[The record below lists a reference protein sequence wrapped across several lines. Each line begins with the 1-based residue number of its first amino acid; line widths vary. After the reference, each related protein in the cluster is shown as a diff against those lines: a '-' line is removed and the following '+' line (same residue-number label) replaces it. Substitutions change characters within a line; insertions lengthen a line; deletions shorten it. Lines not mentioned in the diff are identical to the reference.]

1 MNATGMSDEAAVFVI
16 DDDDSVRK
24 GLANLLRSA
33 GHSIRTFTSGREFL
47 EYSGDEPGCII
58 LDLRMPETS
67 GLELQATLAAQDFHP
82 PIIFLSGH
90 GDVPSTATALKKG
103 AVDFLEKPVDAD
115 VLLAAVDDA
124 LQRDRDNRQQY
135 SQQVEANTRLAR
147 LTAREFEILRHVIAG
162 SLNKQIAWALDIS
175 EKTVK
180 AHRARVMDK
189 MAVQSVAELVRLVE
203 KTGVRPADSPAP
215 KVQ

>member
-33 GHSIRTFTSGREFL
+33 GHSIRTFSSGREFL

-135 SQQVEANTRLAR
+135 SQ
-147 LTAREFEILRHVIAG
+147 
-162 SLNKQIAWALDIS
+162 
-175 EKTVK
+175 
-180 AHRARVMDK
+180 
-189 MAVQSVAELVRLVE
+189 
-203 KTGVRPADSPAP
+203 P
-215 KVQ
+215 